1 MVFLLK
7 FLIGTVVGIGTVVAI
22 SSITDGNKKQKE
34 EKSTEENSGEFSLSN
49 VPLTETDKFILGNC
63 KDTNFLRQYFS
74 DRGNSN
80 NNKNNKNAELFK
92 KISAVQE
99 TVSKVKGIMD
109 LTVNIGVDIVKLF
122 NYNQQ
127 QPQLQP
133 RAVRTGWLDNDG
145 VFIYR

>member
-63 KDTNFLRQYFS
+63 KDTN
-74 DRGNSN
+74 
-80 NNKNNKNAELFK
+80 
-92 KISAVQE
+92 
-99 TVSKVKGIMD
+99 
-109 LTVNIGVDIVKLF
+109 
-122 NYNQQ
+122 
-127 QPQLQP
+127 
-133 RAVRTGWLDNDG
+133 
-145 VFIYR
+145 